1 MTDTL
6 ITLSGGLVAVLV
18 LYALGGRVPALPPM
32 LRALLA
38 GLLPLLVYFVLI
50 VGRWPGLDVAAIH
63 ISVFLAAG
71 LVLHAISQFRHRG
84 GRRLHWVPKL
94 LIAFFLGLVVLNGTL
109 LYIATQGLPEP
120 IGRWWLGGDGGTV
133 HSGFSG
139 VVQHGQQAAKAVS
152 SELSQT
158 HRESLTGWQVDVSGL
173 GGDAKARLIQVR
185 VRDHAGLPVDRV
197 EGQLHLLRPGAAQ
210 PALTLKLE
218 ARAPGVY
225 EGVLEMP
232 AEGRWVADLRLLRD
246 GAQQHHYTE
255 ELMAP

>member
-6 ITLSGGLVAVLV
+6 VTLSGGLVAVLV
-18 LYALGGRVPALPPM
+18 LYALGGFVPRMPPM

-38 GLLPLLVYFVLI
+38 GLLPLLAYFVLI

-71 LVLHAISQFRHRG
+71 LVLHAITQFRHRG
-84 GRRLHWVPKL
+84 GGRMHWAPRL
-94 LIAFFLGLVVLNGTL
+94 LIVFFIGLAVLNGTL

-120 IGRWWLGGDGGTV
+120 VGRWWLSRDGSTV

-173 GGDAKARLIQVR
+173 GGDAMARMAQVR
-185 VRDHAGLPVDRV
+185 VRDRTGLPLEGV
-197 EGQLHLLRPGAAQ
+197 EAQLHLLRPGAAQ
-210 PALTLKLE
+210 PVLTLVLE
-218 ARAPGVY
+218 ARAAGVY
-225 EGVLEMP
+225 EGVLQLP
-232 AEGRWVADLRLLRD
+232 AGGRWIADLRLLRE
-246 GAQQHHYTE
+246 GAQQYHYTE
-255 ELMAP
+255 EMMAP